1 MAKVTAG
8 YSPEEKAKADAGGG
22 RPMEDGWY
30 VLLVK
35 SATVESAK
43 KADAYPNVV
52 LKCEVQQ
59 SHNGKHVGG
68 VVTRRFNLHPK
79 SVPYNLIPFIKAI
92 GAPMQIVLERRP
104 FEQLHHD
111 VGTSVG
117 DVEIEDLHDV
127 RVAHGCDGL
136 RLGPEAIQRHLFFG
150 EMAVENLD
158 GDGAIERRVMTQV
171 HLGHAAPAQALLNLY
186 FGERASDPVFHVYG

>member
-92 GAPMQIVLERRP
+92 GAPMQDLGGQGIEFDPDHFVGAVTKVTLKVKQGATRPQEDWNNDEPFGGAQAGAPRVSGRRP
-104 FEQLHHD
+104 
-111 VGTSVG
+111 GG
-117 DVEIEDLHDV
+117 
-127 RVAHGCDGL
+127 RAPPG
-136 RLGPEAIQRHLFFG
+136 FG
-150 EMAVENLD
+150 QAPQAPQPSPMGGWAPP
-158 GDGAIERRVMTQV
+158 GATQPFP
-171 HLGHAAPAQALLNLY
+171 PANFAQQ
-186 FGERASDPVFHVYG
+186 